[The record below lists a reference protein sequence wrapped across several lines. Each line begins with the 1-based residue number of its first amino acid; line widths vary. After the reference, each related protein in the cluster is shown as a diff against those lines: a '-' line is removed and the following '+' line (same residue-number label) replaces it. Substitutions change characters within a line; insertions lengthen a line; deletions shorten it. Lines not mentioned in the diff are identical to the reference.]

1 MIEQLNQILQ
11 GICNWI
17 AARNKVLWTGASKTG
32 SITVPGLDDYDVIS
46 AEVNSYMCP
55 VVMQR
60 NSTGSFTGI
69 GAIGTTSQLNTV
81 CVWLLKTGNDTYTIS
96 TFSISHVGDGA
107 HNAISQNGYGIT
119 EIIGIEP
126 IPEKITGG
134 GYCKRVVSVLQNL
147 FKRRCAA

>member
-55 VVMQR
+55 VLMQR

-69 GAIGTTSQLNTV
+69 GVSGVTSQLDTV
-81 CVWLLKTGNDTYTIS
+81 CVGLLKTGNDTYTIS
-96 TFSISHVGDGA
+96 TYSISHVSGGA
-107 HNAISQNGYGIT
+107 HSEITQNRYGIIR
-119 EIIGIEP
+119 IIGIEP
-126 IPEKITGG
+126 IPKKIIWGG
-134 GYCKRVVSVLQNL
+134 GN
-147 FKRRCAA
+147 A